1 MDKYASA
8 MWAGFADELSEIN
21 GWDKEAG
28 LLSLF
33 GKEAP
38 QVERA
43 VVKALPKKPFVPSF
57 QGHAK
62 AIEKAVG
69 KRLTVDPRG
78 IEQASHW
85 NPMTQSIHRQH
96 AVTGVEGWT

>member
-1 MDKYASA
+1 MDGMTLNA
-8 MWAGFADELSEIN
+8 FADELGDIR
-21 GWDKEAG
+21 GWDGLQKEA
-28 LLSLF
+28 LLKQLF
-33 GKEAP
+33 GLAKTEAP
-38 QVERA
+38 VA
-43 VVKALPKKPFVPSF
+43 KKLVPAF
-57 QGHAK
+57 KGHTQ

-69 KRLTVDPRG
+69 KRLAVDPRG